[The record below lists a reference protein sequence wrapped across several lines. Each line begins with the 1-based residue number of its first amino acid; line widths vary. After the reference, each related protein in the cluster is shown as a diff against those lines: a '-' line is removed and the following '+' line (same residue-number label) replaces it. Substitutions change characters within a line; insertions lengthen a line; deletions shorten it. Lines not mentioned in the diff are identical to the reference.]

1 MMIDI
6 LANYGLFFLKTVTI
20 VAAILFII
28 SGFLS
33 LLMKS
38 KTMKKDHIQIVN
50 LNEKYRDLARTLER
64 ETLSK
69 PVRKQRLKEE
79 KVRRKK
85 EKKKKSSRIERGRL
99 FVLDFEG
106 DVKASA
112 VSALKEE
119 ITAILT
125 VASPDDEVLVR
136 LDSSGGMVHTYG
148 LAASQLMRIRKCD
161 IPLTI
166 AVDKV
171 AASGGYLMACVAD
184 RIISAPFAIIGS
196 IGVIAQL
203 PNFNRFLKKHD
214 IDYEQVTAGEF
225 KRTLTVFGENTEA
238 DRDKLK
244 QELEDTHLLFKEF
257 VNKGRQG
264 LDIDKIATGEHW
276 YGSKALELNLVDD
289 IVTSDDYL
297 LSKSEH
303 LDLYAIK
310 YEIRKTLSDKL
321 SVGIKETYASLL
333 SR

>member
-1 MMIDI
+1 MIDI
-6 LANYGLFFLKTVTI
+6 LLDYGLFLFKTVTI
-20 VAAILFII
+20 VAAILFMV

-33 LLMKS
+33 LLMKG
-38 KTMKKDHIQIVN
+38 KAMKKDHIQIVN

-69 PVRKQRLKEE
+69 TVRKQRLKEE
-79 KVRRKK
+79 KIRKKK
-85 EKKKKSSRIERGRL
+85 EKKKKADHVERGRL

-106 DVKASA
+106 DIKASA
-112 VSALKEE
+112 VAALKEE

-125 VASPDDEVLVR
+125 VADPKDEVLVR

-196 IGVIAQL
+196 IGVIAQI

-214 IDYEQVTAGEF
+214 IDYEQITAGEY

-238 DRDKLK
+238 DRAKLK

-257 VNKGRQG
+257 VNQGRQG
-264 LDIDKIATGEHW
+264 LDIEKIATGEHW
-276 YGSKALELNLVDD
+276 YGSKALELKLVDD
-289 IVTSDDYL
+289 IITSDDYL

-303 LDLYAIK
+303 LDLYGIK

-321 SVGIKETYASLL
+321 SIGLKDASTRFL